1 MGGRLIRTN
10 PPGIANAGVA
20 LRELDVDALALLQGT
35 IHFQCIYRDP
45 AAGMT
50 GFNLSNTLSIALL
63 P

>member
-1 MGGRLIRTN
+1 
-10 PPGIANAGVA
+10 VA